1 MNWIINTR
9 GMSWKDFLAEGQDGG
24 ETSGEEEKGWDGG
37 EAEQEEGCQ
46 EHGRDSKGSLQT
58 SLVAS
63 A

>member
-1 MNWIINTR
+1 
-9 GMSWKDFLAEGQDGG
+9 MSWKDFLAEGQDGG